1 MAREE
6 YVEREAE
13 GQQKIPESLF
23 DLMSDLQHYTVLARD
38 RRADIDPNFFTYRRT
53 RAFLRIGFTTGFAEV
68 LLLPFLFPLAVGT
81 IHGVVPI
88 FGHAPMNAF
97 ERYYGEFLPAWISA
111 LVTLFLCRQVFIGE
125 GPLWNVGF
133 RRFLEGRSAVLLA
146 GGLLT
151 YFALR
156 LTWVTLPPESLFRF
170 VDASNALPQ
179 MLREW
184 LFQTLDLW
192 TVLYPHLIQAGYASL
207 IQCLVALVLP
217 WIWLVGHELWVRRT
231 RKRAEAIL
239 S

>member
-6 YVEREAE
+6 YVERETD

-53 RAFLRIGFTTGFAEV
+53 RAFLRIGFTTGVAEV
-68 LLLPFLFPLAVGT
+68 LLLPFLSPLAVGT

-88 FGHAPMNAF
+88 FGHNSVTTF
-97 ERYYGEFLPAWISA
+97 ERYYGEFLPAWIST

-156 LTWVTLPPESLFRF
+156 LMRVSLPPDTL
-170 VDASNALPQ
+170 DAFLDAPTALPQ

-184 LFQTLDLW
+184 LFEALDFW
-192 TVLYPHLIQAGYASL
+192 TMLHPHLIQAGYVAL
-207 IQCLVALVLP
+207 IQCLFALILP
-217 WIWLVGHELWVRRT
+217 WALLAGHELWVRRT
-231 RKRAEAIL
+231 RKRAGAIL